1 MVRKKI
7 DNRLRI
13 LVENGVAKKHRSL
26 VVVVGDHGKDQ
37 VHNTHRHEILWSKK
51 LTIEDKVYFC
61 LDCIKI

>member
-37 VHNTHRHEILWSKK
+37 ASQT
-51 LTIEDKVYFC
+51 
-61 LDCIKI
+61 

>member
-1 MVRKKI
+1 MGRKKI

-37 VHNTHRHEILWSKK
+37 VHNTHRHDIFIGQK
-51 LTIEDKVYFC
+51 
-61 LDCIKI
+61 

>member
-13 LVENGVAKKHRSL
+13 LVENGVAKKHRSI

-37 VHNTHRHEILWSKK
+37 VFHFSGKP
-51 LTIEDKVYFC
+51 IELIC
-61 LDCIKI
+61 KIQLMY

>member
-7 DNRLRI
+7 DNSLRI

-37 VHNTHRHEILWSKK
+37 VHNTH
-51 LTIEDKVYFC
+51 LTFC
-61 LDCIKI
+61 EAKNK

>member
-37 VHNTHRHEILWSKK
+37 VHITCRREI
-51 LTIEDKVYFC
+51 YFVEQ
-61 LDCIKI
+61 